1 MLLACIFFSVTSFN
15 KNKTAAEKCR
25 KSPKKCVNHAVM
37 WDKKT
42 PKWEKVEKSYQQVGN
57 CATECSIFG
66 D

>member
-1 MLLACIFFSVTSFN
+1 
-15 KNKTAAEKCR
+15 
-25 KSPKKCVNHAVM
+25 M